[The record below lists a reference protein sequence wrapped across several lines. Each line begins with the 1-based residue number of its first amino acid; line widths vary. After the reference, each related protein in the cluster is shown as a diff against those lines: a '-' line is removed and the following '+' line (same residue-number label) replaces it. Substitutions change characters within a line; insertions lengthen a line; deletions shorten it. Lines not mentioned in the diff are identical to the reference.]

1 MRRILRAALLALA
14 LAPSAFAAGPTPA
27 TAAMAAAEPLAPNL
41 HLRLRY
47 ETRAIGRDGVQRDS
61 VHTDRMVRGDN
72 VVWIEREL
80 PAALRESEA
89 HGHRHTPGPHA
100 GHAHDEAQGAPLLVR
115 NDAQG
120 QVHVHSVLHGQRR
133 VIDVD
138 LAHQANV
145 GYGGSWAGAY
155 WLIDPLALQRME
167 KLGPVRHGVQRYR
180 LRGHERTTL
189 VEWDVVREYARSIE
203 QSDGHGLSRQKM
215 TATVLPLPAKAPWQQ
230 LQGYSRGDYSDLL
243 D

>member
-1 MRRILRAALLALA
+1 MKRRAIPALVLSLALVP
-14 LAPSAFAAGPTPA
+14 LAGAQPPIAVPA
-27 TAAMAAAEPLAPNL
+27 TGQDAPTL
-41 HLRLRY
+41 QLRLRY
-47 ETRAIGRDGVQRDS
+47 ETRTIGHDGVQRQS
-61 VHTDRMVRGDN
+61 THTDRMVRGDN

-80 PAALRESEA
+80 PAALRESAA
-89 HGHRHTPGPHA
+89 HGHAHAPKPHA

-120 QVHVHSVLHGQRR
+120 MVHVQSVLHKQRR

-138 LAHQANV
+138 LAHHANV
-145 GYGGSWAGAY
+145 GFGGSWAGAY

-167 KLGPVRHGVQRYR
+167 KLGVALNGVQRYR
-180 LRGHERTTL
+180 LKGHERTTL
-189 VEWDVVREYARSIE
+189 VEWDVARQYARSIE
-203 QSDGHGLSRQKM
+203 QRDAHGLSYQKM
-215 TATVLPLPAKAPWQQ
+215 TATSVALPVQAPWQQ

>member
-1 MRRILRAALLALA
+1 MWRILSAVLLALA
-14 LAPSAFAAGPTPA
+14 LAPQARAQP
-27 TAAMAAAEPLAPNL
+27 AAAAAVEQIAPTL
-41 HLRLRY
+41 QLQLRY
-47 ETRAIGRDGVQRDS
+47 ETRTIGRDGVQRDS

-89 HGHRHTPGPHA
+89 HGHAHAPGPHA

-120 QVHVHSVLHGQRR
+120 RAHVQAVLRGQRR

-138 LAHQANV
+138 LAHHANV

-167 KLGPVRHGVQRYR
+167 KLGPVRNGVQRYR
-180 LRGHERTTL
+180 LQGHERITL
-189 VEWDVVREYARSIE
+189 VEWDVAREYARSIE

-215 TATVLPLPAKAPWQQ
+215 SATALPLPAKAPWQQ
-230 LQGYSRGDYSDLL
+230 LQGYGRGDYSDLL